1 MTIYIQ
7 QTNTHAQFSDTV
19 HAVSRKMSFLTCALT
34 FWASSAAEMTEDP
47 NVLDRY
53 FIFEGCIGDT
63 DEQGWEIMYK
73 YFVAELYLSVHFSD
87 RFLLYSLH
95 FNTNLYFQLLL

>member
-1 MTIYIQ
+1 M
-7 QTNTHAQFSDTV
+7 
-19 HAVSRKMSFLTCALT
+19 RKMSFLTCALT